1 MATEWQAPPNADV
14 ILRASGGR
22 EFHAHKLVL
31 SLASS
36 VFRDMFSVPQPQPTE
51 PSQLPI
57 VDVNDPPGA
66 LEMFL
71 RIIYPTRT
79 PLINDLGTV
88 AAVLRL
94 ADKYDARDVLDVHRD
109 YLPSTYSSLLPIQM
123 YAILC
128 ACGREEEAGA
138 AARRAPFASLK
149 ILDSNPLL
157 QLITTTQYQ
166 RLTSFMIARD
176 RRMREIIRRH
186 REYIARGSY
195 PCQDIHHSIYSSA
208 IVSTLQAAFEA
219 DPCVQVK
226 EALGLVLSAPYT
238 FPQCGGSCRYN
249 VGGVR
254 EYAEGLLKE
263 LVEMAQNLSWG
274 DPHKEEDEA
283 PEFETFEV
291 DI

>member
-22 EFHAHKLVL
+22 KFHAHKLVL

-71 RIIYPTRT
+71 RIIHPTRT

-94 ADKYDARDVLDVHRD
+94 ADKYDVRDVLDVHRD
-109 YLPSTYSSLLPIQM
+109 YLPSTYSSLLPIQI

-128 ACGREEEAGA
+128 ACGHEGEAGA
-138 AARRAPFASLK
+138 AARRVSFASLK
-149 ILDSNPLL
+149 TLDSNPLL
-157 QLITTTQYQ
+157 PLITTTQYQ
-166 RLTSFMIARD
+166 RLASFMTARD
-176 RRMREIIRRH
+176 ERMREIIRRH
-186 REYIARGSY
+186 HGYIARSSGYS
-195 PCQDIHHSIYSSA
+195 CNDNHHSIYSST

-226 EALGLVLSAPYT
+226 EALGLVLNAPYT

-254 EYAEGLLKE
+254 KYAERLLEE
-263 LVEMAQNLSWG
+263 LVEMAQNLSWE
-274 DPHKEEDEA
+274 DPHKQQERVA
-283 PEFETFEV
+283 TPESEF